1 MCCGIF
7 IFACWWNSV
16 SDVLFGVME
25 CICIY
30 STCMCSIWFV
40 MYIYKHICMFVLW
53 VCDMVDM
60 HRWYGICFY
69 VVTIREQWYI
79 YTCVL

>member
-16 SDVLFGVME
+16 SDVPFGVME

-40 MYIYKHICMFVLW
+40 MYIYKHMY
-53 VCDMVDM
+53 VCTVGM
-60 HRWYGICFY
+60 
-69 VVTIREQWYI
+69 
-79 YTCVL
+79 